1 MIRLALI
8 PLALLLFPVTSIKA
22 KRDTQIIMAVFA
34 HPDDE
39 ITISP
44 LLAKYA
50 QMGNKVYLVIATKGE
65 KGTREHAGIA
75 EGDALAETR
84 RKEAACAC
92 AALGINPPILLGLND
107 GELDVDFTAAPLHAK
122 LDSVFKL
129 YQPDVLITWGPDG
142 GYGHMDH
149 RLVHNVVTELFQAND
164 EAKPSALYYTGVPKE
179 IFKNLA
185 ALKTESGIFLQKGW
199 LPVKE
204 KYLTAHIPI
213 ALDDLQKGEKAMRC
227 QASQYSPAEMDE
239 VATWMHLT
247 KDTVYLRP
255 FLPTMHVQYNLY

>member
-1 MIRLALI
+1 MMRLILI
-8 PLALLLFPVTSIKA
+8 PLALLLFPVKSIKA
-22 KRDTQIIMAVFA
+22 KRETRIIMAVFA

-44 LLAKYA
+44 LLTKYA
-50 QMGNKVYLVIATKGE
+50 RMGDEVYLVIATKGE

-75 EGDALAETR
+75 AGDSLADAR
-84 RKEAACAC
+84 RKEAECAC
-92 AALGINPPILLGLND
+92 ATLGIKPPILLGLND

-129 YQPDVLITWGPDG
+129 YQPDILLTWGPDG

-149 RLVHNVVTELFQAND
+149 RAVHDVVTELFQAND
-164 EAKPSALYYTGVPKE
+164 HARPSSLYYTGVPKE
-179 IFKNLA
+179 ILKNLA
-185 ALKTESGIFLQKGW
+185 ELKTESGIFLQKGW

-204 KYLTAHIPI
+204 KYLTARIPI
-213 ALDDLQKGEKAMRC
+213 SSEDLQKGEKAMRC
-227 QASQYSPAEMDE
+227 HASQYSPAEMDE
-239 VATWMHLT
+239 VATWMRLT

-255 FLPTMHVQYNLY
+255 FLPAMHVHHTLY

>member
-1 MIRLALI
+1 MIRLLLI
-8 PLALLLFPVTSIKA
+8 PLAIVLFPLKSVKA
-22 KRDTQIIMAVFA
+22 KREVKVIMAVFA

-44 LLAKYA
+44 VLAKYA
-50 QMGNKVYLVIATKGE
+50 SMGDKVYLVIATKGE

-75 EGDALAETR
+75 AGDALANAR

-92 AALGINPPILLGLND
+92 AAIGINPPIMLGLND

-129 YQPDVLITWGPDG
+129 YRPDVLLTWGPDG

-149 RLVHNVVTELFQAND
+149 RLVHDVVTELFQAND
-164 EAKPSALYYTGVPKE
+164 QAKPSALYYTGVPKE
-179 IFKNLA
+179 IFKNLVQ
-185 ALKTESGIFLQKGW
+185 LTTESGVFLQQGW

-204 KYLTAHIPI
+204 KYLTVRIPI
-213 ALDDLQKGEKAMRC
+213 SSVDLQNGEKAMRC
-227 QASQYSPAEMDE
+227 HASQYSPAEMDE
-239 VATWMHLT
+239 VITWMHLT
-247 KDTVYLRP
+247 KDTMYFRP
-255 FLPTMHVQYNLY
+255 FLPAMHMQHTLY